1 MDTDMVTAMLVTDT
15 DIILVMDMVMV
26 TVMVTAMDTDIILE
40 RGPLMPS
47 PLLMPNP
54 LLPLSPDMLMAVMV
68 SVMLTV
74 MVMLMDTDTP
84 MLMLDTITA
93 KDLLSP
99 PLLLNLDTVM
109 LTDTDMV
116 TVMVTDTDTP
126 MLDILVTITAKG
138 LLKPSPIM
146 VTVMLLMPTMV
157 TVMAVTVMVTVTL
170 MLMASKFILLSFLSN
185 YYNGCVYKK
194 FYNLESF
201 DLRSTVPEVQPL
213 AYKKEALVMLSV
225 ILCRV

>member
-1 MDTDMVTAMLVTDT
+1 
-15 DIILVMDMVMV
+15 
-26 TVMVTAMDTDIILE
+26 
-40 RGPLMPS
+40 
-47 PLLMPNP
+47 
-54 LLPLSPDMLMAVMV
+54 
-68 SVMLTV
+68 
-74 MVMLMDTDTP
+74 
-84 MLMLDTITA
+84 MLDTITA

-126 MLDILVTITAKG
+126 MLDISVTITAKG

-146 VTVMLLMPTMV
+146 VTVMV
-157 TVMAVTVMVTVTL
+157 VTVMVTVTL

-201 DLRSTVPEVQPL
+201 DLRS
-213 AYKKEALVMLSV
+213 
-225 ILCRV
+225 

>member
-1 MDTDMVTAMLVTDT
+1 MG
-15 DIILVMDMVMV
+15 
-26 TVMVTAMDTDIILE
+26 E

-54 LLPLSPDMLMAVMV
+54 LLPLSPDMLMAGMGL
-68 SVMLTV
+68 VMLTV

-126 MLDILVTITAKG
+126 MLDISVTITAKG

-157 TVMAVTVMVTVTL
+157 TVMVVTVMVTVMVTVTL

-201 DLRSTVPEVQPL
+201 YLRSTVPEVQPL